1 MFPVMYEVKQKLGGP
16 QELDIAAAVAR
27 EFVRRDMRSR
37 IIPGQK
43 VAVAAGSRGIAN
55 IAAIVAAVIGEFKKL
70 GAAPFIVPAMGSH
83 GGATAEGQAKVLKQ
97 LGIEEAAMGAPVV
110 SSMEVVEIGKT
121 PGGVPV
127 FLDKAAAEAEG
138 VFVVNRVK
146 PHTDFNG
153 NVGSGLT
160 KMVAIG
166 LGNHQG
172 CVTLH
177 THGLTANIPLAAK
190 VAIDAGRVVGGLAI
204 IENSH
209 EQTAMLRLL
218 LPDEFLTEEPDL
230 LAEARRMMAR
240 LPVEDIDVLIV
251 KEMGKNFSGTGMD
264 TNVLGRM
271 KVEGERE
278 PETPRIKR
286 VVVLDLSDKS
296 YGNALGIGLAD
307 LTTRRLID
315 KIDHAA
321 MYTNVLSTSYLERGK
336 IPIFLERDQDAIS
349 AALRAIGPVPS
360 AMARVCV
367 IKNTLE
373 METLYVSE
381 ALKAELGHLP
391 ATPVG
396 ALPFTDAGELKLF
409 A

>member
-1 MFPVMYEVKQKLGGP
+1 MFPVMYEVNQHLGGP
-16 QELDIAAAVAR
+16 QEKNIVAAVAR
-27 EFVRRDMRSR
+27 EFARRDMRSR
-37 IIPGQK
+37 VRSGQK

-55 IAAIVAAVIGEFKKL
+55 IAAIVAAVVSEFKKL

-83 GGATAEGQAKVLKQ
+83 GGATADGQAKVLKQ
-97 LGIEEAAMGAPVV
+97 LGIEDATMGVPVV
-110 SSMEVVEIGKT
+110 SAMEVVEVGQT
-121 PGGVPV
+121 STGVPV
-127 FLDKAAAEAEG
+127 YLDKAASEAEG
-138 VFVVNRVK
+138 IFVVNRIK

-153 NVGSGLT
+153 DVGSGLT

-190 VAIDAGRVVGGLAI
+190 VVIDQLRILGGMAIM
-204 IENSH
+204 ENSH

-218 LPDEFLTEEPDL
+218 LPDEFLTQEPGL
-230 LAEARRMMAR
+230 LAESRNMMAR
-240 LPVEDIDVLIV
+240 LPVEEIDILIV

-271 KVEGERE
+271 RVEGERE
-278 PETPRIKR
+278 PETSRIKR

-307 LTTRRLID
+307 LTTRRLVD
-315 KIDHAA
+315 KIDHTA

-336 IPIFLERDQDAIS
+336 IPIFLENDRDAIS
-349 AALRAIGPVPS
+349 AALRTIGPVAPS
-360 AMARVCV
+360 NARVCV

-373 METLYVSE
+373 LETIYVSE
-381 ALKAELGHLP
+381 ALKEELGRLGP
-391 ATPVG
+391 TPVG
-396 ALPFTDAGELKLF
+396 QLTFTEAGELQLF
-409 A
+409 E

>member
-16 QELDIAAAVAR
+16 QEFDIAAAVAR

-97 LGIEEAAMGAPVV
+97 LGIEEAAMGASVV

-271 KVEGERE
+271 RVEGERE

-391 ATPVG
+391 ATLVG
-396 ALPFTDAGELKLF
+396 AIPFTDAGELKLF

>member
-16 QELDIAAAVAR
+16 QEPDIAAAVAR

-37 IIPGQK
+37 IISGQK

-70 GAAPFIVPAMGSH
+70 GAVPFIVPAMGSH

-97 LGIEEAAMGAPVV
+97 LGIDEATMGAPVV

-127 FLDKAAAEAEG
+127 YLDKAAAEAEG

-271 KVEGERE
+271 RVEGELE
-278 PETPRIKR
+278 PESPRIKR

-307 LTTRRLID
+307 LTTRRLVD

-373 METLYVSE
+373 LETLYVSA

-396 ALPFTDAGELKLF
+396 ALPFTDAGELKLYE
-409 A
+409 

>member
-27 EFVRRDMRSR
+27 EIVRRDMRSR

-97 LGIEEAAMGAPVV
+97 LGIEEATMGAPVV

-190 VAIDAGRVVGGLAI
+190 VAINAGRVVGGLAI

-271 KVEGERE
+271 RVEGERE

-391 ATPVG
+391 ATPAG

>member
-16 QELDIAAAVAR
+16 RELDIAAAVAR
-27 EFVRRDMRSR
+27 EFAQRDMRSR
-37 IIPGQK
+37 IVPGQK

-97 LGIEEAAMGAPVV
+97 LGIEEATMGAPVV

-271 KVEGERE
+271 RVEGERE